1 MGKNNSYTDEE
12 ILEGLE
18 LHMVEGLKSKYTFH
32 DPMTWNGCLKRMDKD
47 KDFKRKVHTIVN
59 RANTA
64 WEEVGLK
71 ALTEDNKDF
80 NVALYKM
87 FVGNKRPFLTHEVL
101 ELESRIE
108 RLEDGKSKD

>member
-1 MGKNNSYTDEE
+1 MGVNNSYTDEE

-18 LHMVEGLKSKYTFH
+18 LHMIEGLHSKYTFY
-32 DPMTWNGCLKRMDKD
+32 DPMTWQGCLKRMDKD
-47 KDFKRKVHTIVN
+47 KDFKRKVNTIVN
-59 RANTA
+59 RANAA

-71 ALTEDNKDF
+71 ALQGDNKDF

-101 ELESRIE
+101 ELEDRIVK
-108 RLEDGKSKD
+108 LEEVKQ